1 MLGNPSLVLG
11 KGYVALYELLPVPIP
26 ENFMM
31 SIGSLMAAIFYRG
44 CRRMLLMWMAIGH
57 FY

>member
-31 SIGSLMAAIFYRG
+31 SIGSLMAAIFYVG
-44 CRRMLLMWMAIGH
+44 GVGECC
-57 FY
+57 